1 MVHTL
6 SSSEFFGNSYRDE
19 RRDGNT
25 LGRLVQASE
34 DDFLEQAR
42 RSEIMKPTTPQR

>member
-6 SSSEFFGNSYRDE
+6 SSSQLFGSLHRDE

-25 LGRLVQASE
+25 LGRLVRASD

-42 RSEIMKPTTPQR
+42 RSERMKPTTPQR